1 MNIDSIRLLIILSII
16 LLASC
21 SGKERCQVE
30 FYHSKKGQI
39 IVPLLINGVEIKG
52 VFDTGAPNTYF
63 IKSDLEK
70 TKLPLLREKSRVW
83 FPLLYDRPFD
93 ANRTEEVDV
102 VIGKMKTPKKISIM
116 STTGIDKG
124 MTVWGNDI
132 IDQFCWLFDFNANT
146 VTVSKDTIPITVNE
160 FVRIPYHKNGNLNI
174 CSINLNGQT
183 FDGLILDSGLIWAKH
198 NGKEYSICLYLSERQ
213 NGKDSIG
220 VAPQEKSLKFGKC
233 NYSFPFLNDTINN
246 TDIPIYCG
254 LFALQNWNK
263 ENDLV
268 YNPNGYISLCYG
280 LGYSM
285 MYLDTRNQI
294 VYLKK

>member
-1 MNIDSIRLLIILSII
+1 MNIDSMRLLIILTIV
-16 LLASC
+16 LLTSC
-21 SGKERCQVE
+21 SGEENCQVE
-30 FYHSKKGQI
+30 FYHSKKGHI
-39 IVPLLINGVEIKG
+39 VVPLLVNGVEIKG

-63 IKSDLEK
+63 VKSDLKK
-70 TKLPLLREKSRVW
+70 TKLPLLGEKSQVW
-83 FPLLYDRPFD
+83 FTFLNDKPFD
-93 ANRTEEVDV
+93 ADRTEEVDV
-102 VIGKMKTPKKISIM
+102 VIGKMKTPKKISIT
-116 STTGIDKG
+116 STTDMDKG

-132 IDQFCWLFDFNANT
+132 IDQFCWLFDFNVNT

-160 FVRIPYHKNGNLNI
+160 FVRIPYHKNDNLNI
-174 CSINLNGQT
+174 CSINLNGQI

-220 VAPQEKSLKFGKC
+220 VAPQKKSLKFGKC
-233 NYSFPFLNDTINN
+233 NYSFPFFNDTINN

-254 LFALQNWNK
+254 LFALQDWNK
-263 ENDLV
+263 GNDLV
-268 YNPNGYISLCYG
+268 YKPNGYISLCYG